1 VATVL
6 DPPSRVG
13 PYELIRRIAQGGMAQ
28 VWLARR
34 PGFGGAD
41 KPCALKLPLPHLAGD
56 ERFRRMFLAEAR
68 VAMRLS
74 HGNVVGTFDVGEDGD
89 LLYMAMQWVD
99 GVDLAAL
106 AETLRETGTAIS
118 PSVAAHIVGELL
130 AALDYAHTF
139 AIGGRPEG
147 IVHRDVSPHNVLV
160 STAGEV
166 LLTDFGIARIVHE
179 QTSQEHAKGKLR
191 YMAAEHL
198 RGHATTRSDLYA
210 VGAILHELLEGR
222 KFREGLSGEAFFGHI
237 LDGVT
242 PEPTRKGVPAPLEAL
257 RRGLLEPDAERR
269 IPTAEVALSML
280 SRWPGFR
287 NERVALR
294 KLVRAHGGAGER
306 VSGLTELVPLSEPSP
321 PSVSPIELSLAPP
334 NHTDPAQLVLPR
346 VQIGAPEA
354 TFLAERRPSPTG
366 TWSDAPT
373 TRTHVEPSRRGA
385 FWAAVVIALVS
396 PPAIAAIGMRV
407 LEPTRMASLE
417 SQPAVL
423 APAPARAPA
432 PELAPVPARAP
443 APAGAPAPARAP
455 AAASSPATAPAS
467 ASAPVVDTRA
477 QPSTDAP
484 ARRDRPHRATSKP
497 ARTLDVHAVLEFVDW
512 GEVEIDGVRT
522 VVSPRARLRVTAGRH
537 RVRWRTDPEAPFRS
551 AGPRE
556 LAADH
561 DHQLRIRADELRWRA
576 HPRPKADRP

>member
-1 VATVL
+1 
-6 DPPSRVG
+6 VG

-222 KFREGLSGEAFFGHI
+222 KFREGLSGEAFSGSGHGGYSAWTAARY
-237 LDGVT
+237 LDGPAEVSL
-242 PEPTRKGVPAPLEAL
+242 RKPPPLE
-257 RRGLLEPDAERR
+257 EPM
-269 IPTAEVALSML
+269 EV
-280 SRWPGFR
+280 
-287 NERVALR
+287 
-294 KLVRAHGGAGER
+294 VRE
-306 VSGLTELVPLSEPSP
+306 
-321 PSVSPIELSLAPP
+321 
-334 NHTDPAQLVLPR
+334 D
-346 VQIGAPEA
+346 
-354 TFLAERRPSPTG
+354 G
-366 TWSDAPT
+366 TVRLGD
-373 TRTHVEPSRRGA
+373 
-385 FWAAVVIALVS
+385 
-396 PPAIAAIGMRV
+396 V
-407 LEPTRMASLE
+407 LEAEP
-417 SQPAVL
+417 V
-423 APAPARAPA
+423 
-432 PELAPVPARAP
+432 ELGGV
-443 APAGAPAPARAP
+443 
-455 AAASSPATAPAS
+455 
-467 ASAPVVDTRA
+467 
-477 QPSTDAP
+477 DAP
-484 ARRDRPHRATSKP
+484 A
-497 ARTLDVHAVLEFVDW
+497 FVD
-512 GEVEIDGVRT
+512 VEAARDARDPSLWAAERHPFPTCFACGPRHPDGLYLYPGPLDERRFATDWTPPADCDAAT
-522 VVSPRARLRVTAGRH
+522 VWAALDCPSCAPVMPAATGKPIVLARLAVDVRPLPASEPHVIVSEAVARDGRKLTA
-537 RVRWRTDPEAPFRS
+537 
-551 AGPRE
+551 
-556 LAADH
+556 LAALYGGDG
-561 DHQLRIRADELRWRA
+561 ELRALARA
-576 HPRPKADRP
+576 LWIELR